1 MAQKVNPANLL
12 SLDALFSTEDERNRN
27 KADEAEETESQG
39 TDKKD
44 AKRETDAS
52 DSQKTAAQEH
62 QSEQT
67 VKKTFFLT
75 QKNYDAL
82 KLHHMMYASTAREYS
97 RIVNEALELYL
108 SNEIDALAEAE
119 AKVAGSRKYVLALS
133 MLSEKYIKE
142 K

>member
-39 TDKKD
+39 ADKKD

-119 AKVAGSRKYVLALS
+119 TKVAGSRKYVLALS

>member
-27 KADEAEETESQG
+27 KAGDAEETEAQETG
-39 TDKKD
+39 KNH
-44 AKRETDAS
+44 AKGETDAS
-52 DSQKTAAQEH
+52 DSQRTATLER

-97 RIVNEALELYL
+97 RIVNEALEMYL
-108 SNEIDALAEAE
+108 SDEIDALAEAE
-119 AKVAGSRKYVLALS
+119 TKVTGSRKYVFALS
-133 MLSEKYIKE
+133 MLSEKIVKE

>member
-27 KADEAEETESQG
+27 KADNAEETEPRQAG
-39 TDKKD
+39 KNHKKG
-44 AKRETDAS
+44 ETDTFS
-52 DSQKTAAQEH
+52 SQKATALEH

-97 RIVNEALELYL
+97 KIINEALELYL
-108 SNEIDALAEAE
+108 SNEIDALAVAE
-119 AKVAGSRKYVLALS
+119 TKTTGSRKFVLALS
-133 MLSEKYIKE
+133 MLSEQLVKE
-142 K
+142 Q

>member
-1 MAQKVNPANLL
+1 MAQKVNPVNLL

-27 KADEAEETESQG
+27 RSDDAEETESRQTG
-39 TDKKD
+39 
-44 AKRETDAS
+44 KRHTRGETDAS
-52 DSQKTAAQEH
+52 GSQKAAALEH

-97 RIVNEALELYL
+97 KIVNEALELYL
-108 SNEIDALAEAE
+108 SDEIDALAVAE
-119 AKVAGSRKYVLALS
+119 TKSAGSRKFVLALS
-133 MLSEKYIKE
+133 MLSEQVIKE